1 MDEPESA
8 SGEGRTRTPSLAA
21 VRSKSVDTCQ
31 CGSGLPFSRCHG
43 DPRNEF
49 AREQALREAESV
61 AMLFPSVRLHG
72 EEIDAF
78 AERAAAA
85 YPDDDPPGGL
95 LEEGVALVDAPE
107 WRRLVDSWA
116 EIYADR
122 WQSLTETAADRDAAE
137 AALVKGAL
145 RAAIAERQAT
155 PLSLVEVL
163 EDGRLRSSPFAA
175 LALVVPS
182 LLVWS
187 RDEAAAAGIAATH
200 AKRRE
205 RSAAVEK
212 VAYAL
217 MSFAHISRTRRLAR
231 GLAFEL
237 PIVELPEAS
246 KVLSAACDEVERD
259 VDSARA
265 ATAALLVAYVEQL
278 RVSKTVEQR
287 P

>member
-1 MDEPESA
+1 
-8 SGEGRTRTPSLAA
+8 
-21 VRSKSVDTCQ
+21 
-31 CGSGLPFSRCHG
+31 
-43 DPRNEF
+43 
-49 AREQALREAESV
+49 
-61 AMLFPSVRLHG
+61 MLFPSVRLHG

-95 LEEGVALVDAPE
+95 LEEGVALVDARE

-122 WQSLTETAADRDAAE
+122 WQSLTETAADCEAAE
-137 AALVKGAL
+137 AALVRGAM

-155 PLSLVEVL
+155 PLSVVEVL
-163 EDGRLRSSPFAA
+163 EDGALRRSPIAA
-175 LALVVPS
+175 LALVVPAQ
-182 LLVWS
+182 LVWS
-187 RDEAAAAGIAATH
+187 RDEAATAEVAAVH
-200 AKRRE
+200 SKRRE
-205 RSAAVEK
+205 RSTAVEK

-246 KVLSAACDEVERD
+246 KALSAVCDEVERD
-259 VDSARA
+259 VDAARA
-265 ATAALLVAYVEQL
+265 ATAALLVAYVDQL
-278 RVSKTVEQR
+278 RVSKTDGEK
-287 P
+287 PL